1 MEQNNNFPNG
11 QPIQLNAAPQTQSP
25 ANHILRNI
33 HWQNIVCF
41 VCNVLTFLCI
51 CCLYDLGMWISC
63 LSLLLAAILFKN
75 ALTIRFFYKIPFRLS
90 YVVAII
96 NILLAMIM
104 IILCGNYY
112 GLLLAPVC
120 FPLVL
125 MAVVSKKRQL
135 QLSTL
140 KTCMPQ
146 DEYTRIMSIEEQ
158 KKLSTTMVI
167 LLVAG
172 FTNDVL
178 ISYCFFQGLPAIITP
193 LYVGATAAAF
203 TVLFFFLTVS
213 SAVGIVFAGYA
224 ISTLKKMRKQQIL
237 KPKGLRILGYSS
249 IVANFIPLLLFV
261 ILVGIF
267 VIV

>member
-146 DEYTRIMSIEEQ
+146 DEYTRIMTIEEQ

-178 ISYCFFQGLPAIITP
+178 ISYCFFKVCPQL
-193 LYVGATAAAF
+193 
-203 TVLFFFLTVS
+203 
-213 SAVGIVFAGYA
+213 
-224 ISTLKKMRKQQIL
+224 
-237 KPKGLRILGYSS
+237 
-249 IVANFIPLLLFV
+249 
-261 ILVGIF
+261 
-267 VIV
+267 